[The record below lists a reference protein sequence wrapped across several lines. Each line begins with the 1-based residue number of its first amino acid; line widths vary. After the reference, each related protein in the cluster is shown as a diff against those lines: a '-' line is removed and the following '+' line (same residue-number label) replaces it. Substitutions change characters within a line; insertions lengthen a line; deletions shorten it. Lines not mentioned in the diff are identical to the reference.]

1 MKRELW
7 KNVKVGSLIIYADEY
22 EGVFRGKV
30 TEIDIR
36 IMEEGPPSRWGH
48 PYGLTKTTG
57 TVRILYNKSSK
68 IENLA
73 NLVAYGTRKYAVL
86 RRDWSQWRRQKAAS
100 DALQATF
107 RARVTEYRAY

>member
-7 KNVKVGSLIIYADEY
+7 AKVKVGTLVIYADEY

-36 IMEEGPPSRWGH
+36 IYEEGPPSRWAR

-57 TVRILYNKSSK
+57 TVRIQYNSLSK

-73 NLVAYGTRKYAVL
+73 DLVTYGTRKYAVL
-86 RRDWSQWRRQKAAS
+86 RRDWSQWQRQKAAAE
-100 DALQATF
+100 ALQATF